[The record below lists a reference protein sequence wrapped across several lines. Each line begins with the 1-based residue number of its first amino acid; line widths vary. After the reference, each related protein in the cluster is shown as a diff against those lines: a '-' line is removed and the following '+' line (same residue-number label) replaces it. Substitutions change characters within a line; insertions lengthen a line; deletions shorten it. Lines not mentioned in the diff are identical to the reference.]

1 VALDQMKSFKNNII
15 SHGKPKGELQFL
27 NALFNT
33 LGGIIEKSEGVFT
46 SMEVFGECF
55 KLKV

>member
-1 VALDQMKSFKNNII
+1 MKSFKNNII

-55 KLKV
+55 KLKP